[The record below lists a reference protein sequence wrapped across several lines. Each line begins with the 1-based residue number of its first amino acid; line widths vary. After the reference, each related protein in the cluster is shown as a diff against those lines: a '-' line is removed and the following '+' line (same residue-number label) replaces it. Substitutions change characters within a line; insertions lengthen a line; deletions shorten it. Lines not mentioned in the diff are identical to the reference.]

1 MFEPGQNKHNMKNT
15 GSYFTKKLSQISSHL
30 KNSLVWKDVTR
41 EVGLIVLWRKVHKN
55 GFPPIQQ
62 TVKACIISSELC
74 EQKLETWS
82 LLATAIA
89 YLTFLPFAWKCEHS
103 LYLYARETHKRY

>member
-41 EVGLIVLWRKVHKN
+41 EVGLC
-55 GFPPIQQ
+55 FIQQ
-62 TVKACIISSELC
+62 TVKACIISSEFC

-89 YLTFLPFAWKCEHS
+89 YLTFLPFCLEVW
-103 LYLYARETHKRY
+103 T